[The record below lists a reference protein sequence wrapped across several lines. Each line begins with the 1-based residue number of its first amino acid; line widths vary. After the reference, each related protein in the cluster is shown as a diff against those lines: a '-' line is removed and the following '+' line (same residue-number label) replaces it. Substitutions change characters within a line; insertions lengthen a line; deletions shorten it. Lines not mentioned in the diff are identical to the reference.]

1 MSKHPAVKT
10 LESFEFSFQPSIKVD
25 LPYPCQVLG
34 FDVLGQQRLDLL
46 HRLGGGEFGEQA
58 TQVCIGFKIVG
69 PRGLNQ
75 AVLSSHF

>member
-46 HRLGGGEFGEQA
+46 YRLRGGEFGE
-58 TQVCIGFKIVG
+58 G
-69 PRGLNQ
+69 RGGEFGESRHGNFR
-75 AVLSSHF
+75 VMS